1 MSKPA
6 HKNIEHPPGQIV
18 YKILHD
24 HVNPDGT
31 EMTPLNTICNEC
43 ETVAHCSKNGCIPKI
58 PNEVMISDLARGEY
72 NRLGHI
78 EYLKKYHKELYR
90 QLKDAAL
97 LESDTSCFRNKG
109 MKLRKEQ

>member
-1 MSKPA
+1 MIRTWSM
-6 HKNIEHPPGQIV
+6 KNVVNPPGQIRDV
-18 YKILHD
+18 CH
-24 HVNPDGT
+24 H
-31 EMTPLNTICNEC
+31 ICDEC

-58 PNEVMISDLARGEY
+58 APEA
-72 NRLGHI
+72 
-78 EYLKKYHKELYR
+78 YR

>member
-31 EMTPLNTICNEC
+31 EMTPLIAAMRCY
-43 ETVAHCSKNGCIPKI
+43 VASKLGD
-58 PNEVMISDLARGEY
+58 EVDVP
-72 NRLGHI
+72 
-78 EYLKKYHKELYR
+78 KEL
-90 QLKDAAL
+90 
-97 LESDTSCFRNKG
+97 LERKNDTRT
-109 MKLRKEQ
+109 

>member
-31 EMTPLNTICNEC
+31 EMTPLNTICDEG
-43 ETVAHCSKNGCIPKI
+43 ETVAHCSKWGCIPKI
-58 PNEVMISDLARGEY
+58 SQEA
-72 NRLGHI
+72 
-78 EYLKKYHKELYR
+78 YR